1 MSARRVSLSDLA
13 DRQAPIVEVPVSGI
27 AADEPQSPRT
37 AEENSVRHPT
47 ASTTEIPQA
56 PTPLR
61 PDQPKRMRSA
71 PRSISDPSHMRY
83 DEYERKETR
92 LRDDQYGRL
101 TTASRRLNKH
111 RKGRGERITENTLIR
126 VAIDLLLDREGQLQG
141 ITESELRK
149 SVGL

>member
-13 DRQAPIVEVPVSGI
+13 DQAPIADVSINSI
-27 AADEPQSPRT
+27 AANEPPSSRT
-37 AEENSVRHPT
+37 AEETPPTHRT
-47 ASTTEIPQA
+47 ASTTEISPT

-61 PDQPKRMRSA
+61 PDQPKRMR
-71 PRSISDPSHMRY
+71 PVQRFNSDPAHMRY

-101 TTASRRLNKH
+101 TTASRKLNKH
-111 RKGRGERITENTLIR
+111 RKGSGERITENTLIR
-126 VAIDLLLDREGQLQG
+126 VAIDLLLDREDQLQG
-141 ITESELRK
+141 ISESELRK

>member
-1 MSARRVSLSDLA
+1 VSARRVSLSDLA
-13 DRQAPIVEVPVSGI
+13 DRQ
-27 AADEPQSPRT
+27 D
-37 AEENSVRHPT
+37 
-47 ASTTEIPQA
+47 ASTTFESEKPVVAVTLNPSPQEVPKPEAVTA

-61 PDQPKRMRSA
+61 PDRQQRIQPAQQVDA
-71 PRSISDPSHMRY
+71 PRMRY

-126 VAIDLLLDREGQLQG
+126 VAIDLLLNDEDKLVGVS
-141 ITESELRK
+141 EVELRK

>member
-13 DRQAPIVEVPVSGI
+13 DQAPIAEVSINSIDVN
-27 AADEPQSPRT
+27 EPPSSRT
-37 AEENSVRHPT
+37 AKEDAPT
-47 ASTTEIPQA
+47 HRPVSTTEF
-56 PTPLR
+56 PLR
-61 PDQPKRMRSA
+61 SDQPKRMRSA
-71 PRSISDPSHMRY
+71 QRSTGDPAHMRY

-111 RKGRGERITENTLIR
+111 RKGKGERITENTLIR
-126 VAIDLLLDREGQLQG
+126 VAIDLLLNREDQLQG
-141 ITESELRK
+141 ISESELRK

>member
-1 MSARRVSLSDLA
+1 MSARRVSLSDLV
-13 DRQAPIVEVPVSGI
+13 DQAPIAEVSINSI
-27 AADEPQSPRT
+27 AANEPPSST
-37 AEENSVRHPT
+37 AEGDAPTHRT
-47 ASTTEIPQA
+47 ASTEIPPA

-61 PDQPKRMRSA
+61 SDHPRRMRSA
-71 PRSISDPSHMRY
+71 QRSTSDPAHMRY

-126 VAIDLLLDREGQLQG
+126 VAIDLLLNREDQLQG
-141 ITESELRK
+141 ISESELRK

>member
-27 AADEPQSPRT
+27 AANEPQSPRT
-37 AEENSVRHPT
+37 AEENAPIHPT
-47 ASTTEIPQA
+47 ASTTEIQT

-71 PRSISDPSHMRY
+71 QRSISDPSHMRY

-111 RKGRGERITENTLIR
+111 RKGREERITENTLIR

-141 ITESELRK
+141 ISESELRK